1 VEDVQAFAA
10 RAVEALGAD
19 DLAWVAAPET
29 VDGLLRLAADAAHG
43 VQRPAAPIAT
53 FLAGIALARSG
64 GGPAE
69 LEQAVARIRAA
80 VPA

>member
-10 RAVEALGAD
+10 RAVEALAAD
-19 DLAWVAAPET
+19 DLAWVADPAT
-29 VDGLLRLAADAAHG
+29 VDALLRLAADAAHG

-53 FLAGIALARSG
+53 FLAGLALARAN

-69 LEQAVARIRAA
+69 LEQAIERIRAA
-80 VPA
+80 VPV